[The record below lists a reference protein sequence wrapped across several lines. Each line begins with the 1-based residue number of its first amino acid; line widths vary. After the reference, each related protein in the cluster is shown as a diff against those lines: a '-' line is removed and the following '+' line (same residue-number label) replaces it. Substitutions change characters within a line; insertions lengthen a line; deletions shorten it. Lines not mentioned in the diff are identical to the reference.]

1 LADYVLRT
9 LRCAGNAAHGV
20 CRLHTLV
27 HGGTATMQN
36 KHWIIYVWPGL
47 PHIWTYGSW
56 SALAVAVAAAGAL
69 SAVIVGNF
77 GWTELIEP
85 GVRKILWVSLAI
97 LWIGSALIS
106 AVKLRRR
113 SDAKNDNAN
122 EEPFS
127 QAIDVY
133 LKGDYYQA
141 ERLLDKILVSNERDL
156 DARLMLATLLRHTGR
171 LEDAAE
177 ELDILTRFDGS
188 DKWELE
194 IYKEREMLAEAKN
207 NSKDTPG
214 NGTAIASD
222 IQNGEIMK
230 AA

>member
-1 LADYVLRT
+1 MVRTKVVLT
-9 LRCAGNAAHGV
+9 LLMRRRHTECAYYKNA
-20 CRLHTLV
+20 

-36 KHWIIYVWPGL
+36 KHLIIYVWPGL

-77 GWTELIEP
+77 GWTELIDP
-85 GVRKILWVSLAI
+85 GVRKILWASLGI
-97 LWIGSALIS
+97 LWIGSAIIS

-113 SDAKNDNAN
+113 SDAKNDTTN
-122 EEPFS
+122 EEPFN

-141 ERLLDKILVSNERDL
+141 ERLLDKLLERNERDL

-171 LEDAAE
+171 IDDAAE

-188 DKWELE
+188 EKWELE
-194 IYKEREMLAEAKN
+194 IYKERELLAEARKN
-207 NSKDTPG
+207 AKDNAE
-214 NGTAIASD
+214 NGTAIARKVD
-222 IQNGEIMK
+222 PDEILR